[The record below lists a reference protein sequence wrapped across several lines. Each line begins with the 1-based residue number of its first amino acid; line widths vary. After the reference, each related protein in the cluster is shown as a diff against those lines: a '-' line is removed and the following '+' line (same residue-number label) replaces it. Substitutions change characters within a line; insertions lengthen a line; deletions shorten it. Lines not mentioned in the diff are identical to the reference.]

1 MASDPYQILGV
12 SKTASEDEVKKAY
25 RKKARENHP
34 DLNPNDPSAAKRMK
48 DINEAYDR
56 IINPDKYARETV
68 SAGTRNPYGGYS
80 SGGGY
85 SGSGGYGGSGYGTGG
100 YGNYGDRG
108 PGYGRST
115 QGGYGTGGTGSSQ
128 PGGSRSSGPYG
139 WSGGFDFDDL
149 FGFGFASEAGGKIN
163 PEVSAHDSAEI
174 RAAISYINAGQPA
187 QAVTILRAIPSTGRD
202 ARWHYISAI
211 ANHDAG
217 NSLAALE
224 HIRKAVRMDPN
235 NADYARA
242 QRVMQQTGQT
252 YQTTSQER
260 GFSMNTMSPGLICCG
275 LVMGQYFCRMF
286 AFGMP
291 C

>member
-12 SKTASEDEVKKAY
+12 SRTASEDEVKKAY

-34 DLNPNDPSAAKRMK
+34 DLNPNDPAAAKRMK
-48 DINEAYDR
+48 EINEAYDR
-56 IINPDKYARETV
+56 IINPDKYAREAA
-68 SAGTRNPYGGYS
+68 SQSRNPYGGYGS
-80 SGGGY
+80 AGGY
-85 SGSGGYGGSGYGTGG
+85 GSGGYGGSGYGS
-100 YGNYGDRG
+100 YGDRG
-108 PGYGRST
+108 PGYGGGS
-115 QGGYGTGGTGSSQ
+115 QGGSGTGGSSNQ

-149 FGFGFASEAGGKIN
+149 FGFGWAGEVGGRIN
-163 PEVSAHDSAEI
+163 PEVSAADSAEV
-174 RAAISYINAGQPA
+174 RAAISYINNEHYQ
-187 QAVTILRAIPSTGRD
+187 QAVTILRNIPSTGRN
-202 ARWHYISAI
+202 ARWHYLSAV
-211 ANHDAG
+211 ANHGAG

-235 NADYARA
+235 NADYTRA

-260 GFSMNTMSPGLICCG
+260 GFSMGTVSPGFICCG
-275 LVMGQYFCRMF
+275 LVVGQYLCRML